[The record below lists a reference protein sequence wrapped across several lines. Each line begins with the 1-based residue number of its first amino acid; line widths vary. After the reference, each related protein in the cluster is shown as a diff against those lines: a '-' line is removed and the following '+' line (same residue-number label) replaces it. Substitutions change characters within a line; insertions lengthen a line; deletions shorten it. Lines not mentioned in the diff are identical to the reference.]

1 MKNLIEDIYDN
12 YYFEKT
18 TKNSE
23 KIKKELHIVVE
34 KQNKLNSVIGEKERA
49 LLEEYDEARSTLEL
63 ASHKESFVNG
73 VIFGA
78 KFILEILDTK

>member
-1 MKNLIEDIYDN
+1 
-12 YYFEKT
+12 
-18 TKNSE
+18 
-23 KIKKELHIVVE
+23 
-34 KQNKLNSVIGEKERA
+34 